1 MPGPEKAQEPT
12 PPGTA
17 RSVVPMEADATAMGF
32 LVNAIVDLRI
42 PEEHYDFQ
50 SRLAARHYPDM

>member
-1 MPGPEKAQEPT
+1 MIPT
-12 PPGTA
+12 
-17 RSVVPMEADATAMGF
+17 EADATAMGF

-50 SRLAARHYPDM
+50 SRLAAKHYPDVRCQTLLGVSLEGNPETEG